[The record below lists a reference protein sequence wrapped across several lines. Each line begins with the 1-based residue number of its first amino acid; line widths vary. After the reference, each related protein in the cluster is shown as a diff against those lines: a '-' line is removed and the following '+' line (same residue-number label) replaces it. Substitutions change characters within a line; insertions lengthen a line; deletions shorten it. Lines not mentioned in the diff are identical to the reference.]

1 MISSYF
7 TSENVAEELHAQ
19 DQEKKFGKVIAVMM
33 SDDLMTT
40 EAFNDSWCSCC
51 SIDCSSSASALYQE
65 HTLRLNLN
73 SLGHT

>member
-51 SIDCSSSASALYQE
+51 SIDCSS
-65 HTLRLNLN
+65 
-73 SLGHT
+73 